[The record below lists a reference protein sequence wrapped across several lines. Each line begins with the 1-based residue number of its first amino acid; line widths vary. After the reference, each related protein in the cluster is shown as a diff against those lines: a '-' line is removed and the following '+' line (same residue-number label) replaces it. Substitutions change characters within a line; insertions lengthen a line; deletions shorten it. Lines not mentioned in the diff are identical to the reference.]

1 MERAYSN
8 PPESK
13 SENSNPPVTFN
24 LAFIERRLREHR
36 QWQEREMHAACLE
49 VFEEVE
55 LAQELAADHIA
66 RDIRRSP
73 LFRIRY
79 RRAIH
84 PALLRANKAGV

>member
-8 PPESK
+8 PSEAK
-13 SENSNPPVTFN
+13 SENANPLVTFN

-36 QWQEREMHAACLE
+36 QWQEREMHSACLE

-55 LAQELAADHIA
+55 LAQELAADRVR

-73 LFRIRY
+73 LFRVRH

-84 PALLRANKAGV
+84 PALLRKAL